1 MHKFLRSIGYSKIDK
16 KELEEILHSMSLQ
29 PDVIRVTKD
38 SEGNEFAELFKE
50 VGNNF
55 GIIQRGCYRED
66 ESFQMFYYFP
76 AKLGTSVTT
85 EEMIEIEKHAEK
97 ESYAGVCDDNHLG
110 VTLIFYL
117 QTAADYLAEQSL
129 KKYSYAPKGAMLAGL
144 SVDGMILLPVKNSEK
159 SKANKGKD
167 RSKLI
172 AEAKEGDEEA
182 IEQLARDDSETYSL
196 IGERIIRE
204 DVFSIVSTCFMPYGI
219 ESDQYM
225 VIGNIQDFSLEK
237 NRETGEE
244 IYLLKIECNDIIFDI
259 CINKDDLLGE
269 PAIGRR
275 FRGSVWL
282 QGCVC
287 IE

>member
-55 GIIQRGCYRED
+55 GIIQRGCYGED

-117 QTAADYLAEQSL
+117 QNAADYLAEQSL
-129 KKYSYAPKGAMLAGL
+129 KKYPYAPKGAMLAGL

-287 IE
+287 LE